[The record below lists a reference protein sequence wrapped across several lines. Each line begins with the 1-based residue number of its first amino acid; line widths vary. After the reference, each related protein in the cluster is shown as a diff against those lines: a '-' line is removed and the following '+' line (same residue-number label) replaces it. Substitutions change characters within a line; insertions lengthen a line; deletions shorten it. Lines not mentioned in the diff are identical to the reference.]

1 MAGKDIIMLSQREL
15 KRLHLIRKALEG
27 TLKQVEAADILLL
40 SDRQIRRII
49 KRVRLEG
56 DAGITH
62 KLRGRP
68 SNRRLPKKIKEKA
81 IKLYRERYKGFGPTL
96 ASEKLFEIDRIKIN
110 DETLRNWLIES
121 GDWKKVRKGR
131 EHRQSKTRPIGWRER
146 KHHFGEMIQM
156 DGSHHD
162 WFEGRGPRSVFMG
175 YIDDATGKVFGRF
188 YEYEGTIPAMESFNR
203 YIKKY
208 GIPMGVYLD
217 KHTTY
222 KSTAKPSIEDELNN
236 TGPLSE
242 FERALKE
249 LGVEVIHANTPQAK
263 GRVERLFRTLP
274 YGSGLRQDRL
284 IKEMRLRGIKAIE
297 EANEF
302 LEQYLPVY
310 NKKFSVKP
318 KEKGNLHREI
328 PKGIKLDKIL
338 CIKTE
343 RALRNDFTIAHNS
356 KLYQIKDH
364 VRTKKVVVE
373 EKVDGSMGITHKD
386 TRLKYKEITERPEPR
401 KEQKNPYIFILR
413 KTNIPPATHPWRRSK
428 FGTHSKSYQQDQ
440 KDLTGVQP

>member
-27 TLKQVEAADILLL
+27 TLKQVEAADILSL

-56 DAGITH
+56 DGGITH
-62 KLRGRP
+62 KSRGRP

-131 EHRQSKTRPIGWRER
+131 EHRQWRER
-146 KHHFGEMIQM
+146 KHRFGEMIQM

-162 WFEGRGPRSVFMG
+162 WFEGRGSKCVFMG
-175 YIDDATGKVFGRF
+175 YIDDATGNVFGRF

-263 GRVERLFRTLP
+263 GRVERLFRTL
-274 YGSGLRQDRL
+274 QDRL
-284 IKEMRLRGIKAIE
+284 IKEMRLRGIKTIE

-302 LEQYLPVY
+302 LGQYLSVY
-310 NKKFSVKP
+310 NKKFAIKP

-373 EKVDGSMGITHKD
+373 EKVDGSMEITHKD
-386 TRLKYKEITERPEPR
+386 ISLRFEEITERPEPM

-413 KTNIPPATHPWRRSK
+413 KTNIPPATHPWRRAK

>member
-56 DAGITH
+56 DGGITH
-62 KLRGRP
+62 KSRGRP

-131 EHRQSKTRPIGWRER
+131 EHRQWRER
-146 KHHFGEMIQM
+146 KHRFGEMIQM

-162 WFEGRGPRSVFMG
+162 WFEGRGSKCVLMG
-175 YIDDATGKVFGRF
+175 YIDDATGNVFGRF

-263 GRVERLFRTLP
+263 GRVERLFRTL
-274 YGSGLRQDRL
+274 QDRL
-284 IKEMRLRGIKAIE
+284 IKEMRLRGIKTIE

-302 LEQYLPVY
+302 LGQYLSVY
-310 NKKFSVKP
+310 NKKFAIKP

-373 EKVDGSMGITHKD
+373 EKVDGSMEITHKD
-386 TRLKYKEITERPEPR
+386 ISLRFEEITERPEPM

-413 KTNIPPATHPWRRSK
+413 KTNIPPATHPWRRSN
-428 FGTHSKSYQQDQ
+428 FGTHSKSYQLDQ

>member
-27 TLKQVEAADILLL
+27 TLKQVEAADILSL

-56 DAGITH
+56 DGGITH

-131 EHRQSKTRPIGWRER
+131 EHRQWRER
-146 KHHFGEMIQM
+146 KHRFGEMIQM

-162 WFEGRGPRSVFMG
+162 WFEGRGSKCVFMG
-175 YIDDATGKVFGRF
+175 YIDDATGNVFGRF

-263 GRVERLFRTLP
+263 GRVERLFRTL
-274 YGSGLRQDRL
+274 QDRL
-284 IKEMRLRGIKAIE
+284 IKEMRLRGIKTIE

-302 LEQYLPVY
+302 LGQYLSVY
-310 NKKFSVKP
+310 NKKFAIKP

-373 EKVDGSMGITHKD
+373 EKVDGSMEITHKD
-386 TRLKYKEITERPEPR
+386 ISLRFEEITERPEPM

-413 KTNIPPATHPWRRSK
+413 KTNIPPATHPWRRAK

>member
-131 EHRQSKTRPIGWRER
+131 EHRQWRER
-146 KHHFGEMIQM
+146 KYHFGEMIQM

-162 WFEGRGPRSVFMG
+162 WFESRGSKCVFMG

-222 KSTAKPSIEDELNN
+222 KSTARPSIEDELNN

-249 LGVEVIHANTPQAK
+249 LGVEVIHGQYTAGQRQGRETIQDTSRQTNKRDALK
-263 GRVERLFRTLP
+263 G
-274 YGSGLRQDRL
+274 D
-284 IKEMRLRGIKAIE
+284 
-297 EANEF
+297 
-302 LEQYLPVY
+302 
-310 NKKFSVKP
+310 
-318 KEKGNLHREI
+318 
-328 PKGIKLDKIL
+328 
-338 CIKTE
+338 
-343 RALRNDFTIAHNS
+343 
-356 KLYQIKDH
+356 
-364 VRTKKVVVE
+364 
-373 EKVDGSMGITHKD
+373 
-386 TRLKYKEITERPEPR
+386 
-401 KEQKNPYIFILR
+401 
-413 KTNIPPATHPWRRSK
+413 
-428 FGTHSKSYQQDQ
+428 
-440 KDLTGVQP
+440 